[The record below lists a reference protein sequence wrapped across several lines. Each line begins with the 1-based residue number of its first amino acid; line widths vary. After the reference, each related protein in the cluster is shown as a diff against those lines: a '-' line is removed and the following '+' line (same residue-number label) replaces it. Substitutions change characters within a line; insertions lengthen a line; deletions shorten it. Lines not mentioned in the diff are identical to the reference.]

1 MYNPVKN
8 HLLCNRL
15 RYDVAYKTGGNMVII
30 NDKKISLIAKLI
42 ISYLVLLAFAFLFYV
57 FNTDP
62 SSDQTARGAVFTN
75 LLVWSATIFTP
86 IAAYFFYD
94 SWKDQKNYELKKE
107 LMIKL
112 SELVST
118 QYIKITKYARMADR
132 LKHVKE
138 YEIRLPSFYKSKHS
152 YDSDLLN
159 EIFSILEIYE
169 GFSSDSSLK
178 KYKNTFD
185 TSAFALSVFLR
196 NIERKY
202 DEYAKKLEFNLDDN
216 RIQSKSYTV
225 VSRQKVDRCIIYIE
239 IEMDKKLDFET
250 IDINGVVSKNSITYD
265 EAHDNFDKAYKDFL
279 KQITE
284 KMKA

>member
-1 MYNPVKN
+1 
-8 HLLCNRL
+8 
-15 RYDVAYKTGGNMVII
+15 MVII

-185 TSAFALSVFLR
+185 TSAFALSVYLK
-196 NIERKY
+196 NIEKKY
-202 DEYAKKLEFNLDDN
+202 EEYAKKLELDLDLSEISS
-216 RIQSKSYTV
+216 RSYTEE
-225 VSRQKVDRCIIYIE
+225 RRKKVEPCIIYIE
-239 IEMDKKLDFET
+239 LEMDKKLDFET
-250 IDINGVVSKNSITYD
+250 IDDNGVVISRNPTTYD

>member
-1 MYNPVKN
+1 MI
-8 HLLCNRL
+8 
-15 RYDVAYKTGGNMVII
+15 II
-30 NDKKISLIAKLI
+30 NDKKVSLIAKLI
-42 ISYLVLLAFAFLFYV
+42 ISYLLLLDFVLLFYV

-62 SSDQTARGAVFTN
+62 GSDQTAKGAVFTN
-75 LLVWSATIFTP
+75 LLVWSATLFTP

-118 QYIKITKYARMADR
+118 QYIKITKYARMTDR
-132 LKHVKE
+132 LKQVKE
-138 YEIRLPSFYKSKHS
+138 YEIRLPSFYKVKHS

-169 GFSSDSSLK
+169 GFSNDSSLK
-178 KYKNTFD
+178 KYKDNFD
-185 TSAFALSVFLR
+185 NSAFSLSIYLK
-196 NIERKY
+196 NIEKKY
-202 DEYAKKLEFNLDDN
+202 EDYAKKLELNLDDSGV
-216 RIQSKSYTV
+216 QSKSYTV
-225 VSRQKVDRCIIYIE
+225 ESRQKVERCIIYIE
-239 IEMDKKLDFET
+239 IEMNKKLDFET
-250 IDINGVVSKNSITYD
+250 TDINGVVSKNSITYD

-279 KQITE
+279 KQITK